1 MSIRLTALHIYPLKS
16 CAALAP
22 TQIEV
27 ETRGLAHDRRWMI
40 VDAGRRFI
48 TGREQPRLVLIRAEP
63 TPRGL
68 LLRAPG
74 LPDLLVAPPRASAER
89 IEVTVWRSLVDAAL
103 ASDEAHTWVS
113 RFLRADCKLVYMD
126 ASAARPVDPEYA
138 QPGDEVSFADAYP
151 LLLISQ
157 GSLAALNAKL
167 HQPVSMLRFR
177 PNLVIDGV
185 PAHAED
191 GWKRMR
197 VGKIEFELLKPCVRC
212 GFTTVIP
219 ETGALDPR
227 GEPLRTL
234 ANYRRGVKGVQG
246 VIFGMNVIARGRGR
260 MTVGDT
266 VEVLS

>member
-1 MSIRLTALHIYPLKS
+1 MPIQLTALHIYPVKS

-22 TQIEV
+22 QQIEL
-27 ETRGLAHDRRWMI
+27 EARGLAHDRRWMI
-40 VDAGRRFI
+40 VDASKRFI

-68 LLRAPG
+68 LLRAPAM
-74 LPDLLVAPPRASAER
+74 PDLFVPPPRGRER
-89 IEVTVWRSLVDAAL
+89 IDVTVWRSIVDAAV
-103 ASDEAHTWVS
+103 ASDEANAWVS
-113 RFLRADCKLVYMD
+113 RFLRYDCKLVYMD
-126 ASAARPVDPEYA
+126 AHAARPVDPDHA
-138 QPGDEVSFADAYP
+138 QLGDEVSFADAYP

-157 GSLAALNAKL
+157 ASLATLNARL
-167 HQPVSMLRFR
+167 HAPVSMLRFR

-191 GWKRMR
+191 GWQRMR
-197 VGKIEFELLKPCVRC
+197 VGNIQFDLVKPCVRC

-219 ETGALDPR
+219 ETGALDPS

-234 ANYRRGVKGVQG
+234 ASYRRGTKG

-260 MTVGDT
+260 LSVGDT
-266 VEVLS
+266 VEVLA